1 MHQPS
6 RLPAMNDSE
15 ALFLPNLRV
24 EGVRAIRSLE
34 IESLGRV
41 NLFVGANNAGKT
53 SLLEALRLYAA
64 RGIPQ
69 AFRDILQVRGNELSP
84 TPGAS
89 LDEWGLL
96 VEAVQSLF
104 YGGWSRTDDLAL
116 HVGPASDEGPTLSV
130 QLKSR
135 GIGDQEDFSRRVSA
149 GFPALAIRYGDERT
163 EFVIDTLALQPRPYI
178 EYQVPFAVFVP
189 PSGLGEGLLGALWDR
204 ITLTEWEPV
213 VLEAL
218 KIIVPGLR
226 GLSFVIEGGRRRVPV
241 AKLDDSPRP
250 VPLRNMGDGLNRL
263 LSISLAMVSAREGF
277 LLVDEFENGL
287 YYGVQDEVWDVVF
300 ALAERLRVQVFATT
314 HSWDCIVGF
323 QSAASRSPA
332 VGMLYRLERGED
344 GSVYTETYTKEEV
357 AIAAAQQ
364 VEVR

>member
-1 MHQPS
+1 
-6 RLPAMNDSE
+6 MNDSKG
-15 ALFLPNLRV
+15 LFLPNLRV

-34 IESLGRV
+34 IASLGRV

-69 AFRDILQVRGNELSP
+69 AFRDILQVRGNVLSQ
-84 TPGAS
+84 TPAAS
-89 LDEWGLL
+89 LEEWGIL

-104 YGGWSRTDDLAL
+104 YGGLSQLDGLAL
-116 HVGPASDEGPTLSV
+116 QVGPARGEAPELTVL
-130 QLKSR
+130 LESR
-135 GIGDQEDFSRRVSA
+135 GTSGQEDSLRRVSA
-149 GFPALAIRYGDERT
+149 GFPTLMIGYGDERT
-163 EFVIDTLALQPRPYI
+163 HVVVDTLALPPRPYI
-178 EYQVPFAVFVP
+178 ENQVPFAVFVP

-204 ITLTEWEPV
+204 ITLTEWEPE
-213 VLEAL
+213 VLRAL
-218 KIIVPGLR
+218 RIIVPGLE
-226 GLSFVIEGGRRRVPV
+226 GLSFVFEGGRRRVPV
-241 AKLDDSPRP
+241 AKLDGSPRP
-250 VPLRNMGDGLNRL
+250 VPLRNMGDGVNRL
-263 LSISLAMVSAREGF
+263 LSLCVAMVNAREGF

-287 YYGVQDEVWDVVF
+287 YYGVQDEVWRVVF

-323 QSAASRSPA
+323 QSAASRSSA
-332 VGMLYRLERGED
+332 EGMLYRLEREQD
-344 GSVYTETYTKEEV
+344 GSVYTETYTEEEV